1 MNFEELN
8 PAQRDVV
15 LKTEGPVMVLAGAG
29 SGKTRTLVNRIAY
42 LLQEKEVSAFRIL
55 GLTFSNK
62 AAREMRERIAR
73 DVKIDVRSL
82 QVTTFHSFCSWLLRS
97 EANYLGL
104 SRSFTIYD
112 DSESKAIVK
121 TLLGRRGISPKEI
134 NPFDILNFIDNV
146 KNQGHY
152 CGRVG
157 TPGVDL
163 LDDFYSY
170 FEEYEQ
176 ELHKSNAIDFGGL
189 ITGVL
194 QLFDR
199 HPEAL
204 RVYQNRFHYVLVDEY
219 QDTNRAQYELVKLLA
234 GERKNLCVVGDED
247 QSIYSWRGAD
257 IRNILD
263 FEKDYPQA
271 LLLKLEQNYRSS
283 KNIIE
288 AAGHVIANNSLR
300 KGKSM
305 WTENTQGDAIEI
317 VECSN
322 DHKEAEF
329 AVAEIVKLSKSGNDF
344 SDMAI
349 FYRTNAQSRILED
362 HLRKN
367 KIPYRIVGGIR
378 FYERKE
384 IKDMLAYMRLITNSK
399 DSLALSRIINVPA
412 RGIGATSLRKIEEE
426 AIRSNLSLWELL
438 EDFVGHSH
446 KYDHIKLSAKVRSA
460 LSQLVELI
468 LEVKNLSEAHVL
480 ASQLYEKL
488 LHESGY
494 YDFLRANKD
503 YETQARLENLDELLS
518 AIKDYEKT
526 NDVPTL
532 LGFLETITL
541 DSQNPNPEIGEEAL
555 KGEVALMTIHGAKGL
570 EFPYAFIL
578 GAEENV
584 FPSYQ
589 SIENGGISIEEERR
603 LFYVAMTRAMKK
615 LYICFAQ
622 GRMLY
627 GQLHFNGPS
636 RFVLE
641 IPSNYYSWK
650 KIMDQQ
656 ADAGHPSKRNWDF
669 YQPKGD
675 DYAADTPYEF
685 DDAPVT
691 YQSQTSVVKNKY
703 PKGITVKHSLYG
715 EGTVLE
721 SEGSG
726 KDEKV
731 LIRFY
736 DGARKKFMASIA
748 PLTIINKS

>member
-1 MNFEELN
+1 MNFEDLN
-8 PAQRDVV
+8 PAQKDVV

-42 LLQEKEVSAFRIL
+42 LLQEKDVSAFRIL

-73 DVKIDVRSL
+73 DVNVDVRSL
-82 QVTTFHSFCSWLLRS
+82 QVTTFHSFCSWVLRS

-104 SRSFTIYD
+104 SRNFTIYD

-134 NPFDILNFIDNV
+134 NPFDILSFIDNV

-152 CGRVG
+152 PGRVG

-163 LDDFYSY
+163 LDDFYGY

-176 ELHKSNAIDFGGL
+176 ELHKSNAVDFGGL

-194 QLFDR
+194 QLFTS
-199 HPEAL
+199 HPETL
-204 RVYQNRFHYVLVDEY
+204 KTYQNRFYYILVDEY
-219 QDTNRAQYELVKLLA
+219 QDTNRAQYDLVKLLA

-305 WTENTQGDAIEI
+305 WTDNDQGDAIEI

-329 AVAEIVKLSKSGNDF
+329 AVGQIASLSKAGNDY

-362 HLRKN
+362 YLRKN

-426 AIRSNLSLWELL
+426 AVRSNLSLWELL
-438 EDFVGHSH
+438 EDYVHNTE
-446 KYDHIKLSAKVRSA
+446 KYNHIKLSAKVRSA
-460 LSQLVELI
+460 LSQLAELV
-468 LEVKNLSEAHVL
+468 LEVKNLDQAQTP

-503 YETQARLENLDELLS
+503 YETQARLENLEELLT
-518 AIKDYEKT
+518 AVKDYEKT
-526 NDVPTL
+526 NDNPSL

-541 DSQNPNPEIGEEAL
+541 DSQNQNAEIGEEAQ

-570 EFPYAFIL
+570 EFPYAFIV

-641 IPSNYYSWK
+641 IPQNYYTWK
-650 KIMDQQ
+650 KIIDTQ
-656 ADAGHPSKRNWDF
+656 AGDSRNPRGSWNS
-669 YQPKGD
+669 YQTKTE
-675 DYAADTPYEF
+675 DYATDTPYEF
-685 DDAPVT
+685 DDAPVV
-691 YQSQTSVVKNKY
+691 YQTKAPIVQSKF

-715 EGTVLE
+715 EGLVLE

-731 LIRFY
+731 LIRFN
-736 DGARKKFMASIA
+736 DGARKKFMANIA

>member
-1 MNFEELN
+1 MNFEDLN
-8 PAQRDVV
+8 PAQKDVV
-15 LKTEGPVMVLAGAG
+15 TKTEGPIMVLAGAG
-29 SGKTRTLVNRIAY
+29 SGKTRTLVNRIAN
-42 LLQEKEVSAFRIL
+42 LLQEKEVSAFQIL

-62 AAREMRERIAR
+62 AAREMRDRIAR
-73 DVKIDVRSL
+73 DVNIDVRSL
-82 QVTTFHSFCSWLLRS
+82 QITTFHSFCSWVLRS

-104 SRSFTIYD
+104 SRNFTIYD

-121 TLLGRRGISPKEI
+121 TLLARRGISPKEI
-134 NPFDILNFIDNV
+134 NPFDILNFIDRL
-146 KNQGHY
+146 KNQGY
-152 CGRVG
+152 YLGKKELDDVN
-157 TPGVDL
+157 L
-163 LDDFYSY
+163 LDNFYGY

-176 ELHKSNAIDFGGL
+176 ELHKSNAVDFGGL

-194 QLFDR
+194 QLFKC
-199 HPEAL
+199 HPETL
-204 RVYQNRFHYVLVDEY
+204 RTYMNRFHYILVDEY
-219 QDTNRAQYELVKLLA
+219 QDTNRAQYDLVKLLA
-234 GERKNLCVVGDED
+234 GERRNLCVVGDED

-257 IRNILD
+257 IKNILD
-263 FEKDYPQA
+263 FEKDYPEA

-288 AAGHVIANNSLR
+288 AAGHVISNNDLR

-305 WTENTQGDAIEI
+305 WTENPQGDAIEV
-317 VECSN
+317 VECSS

-329 AVAEIVKLSKSGNDF
+329 VSESILNLCEKENNYD
-344 SDMAI
+344 DMAV

-362 HLRKN
+362 YLRKN

-384 IKDMLAYMRLITNSK
+384 IKDMLAYLRLITNSK

-426 AIRSNLSLWELL
+426 AIQSNSSLWEFI
-438 EDFVGHSH
+438 EDFVHSSE
-446 KYDHIKLSAKVRSA
+446 KYGHIKLSAKVRSA
-460 LSQLVELI
+460 LSQLVQLI
-468 LEVKNLSEAHVL
+468 IEVRSLDKNQAPP
-480 ASQLYEKL
+480 SQLYEKL

-503 YETQARLENLDELLS
+503 YETQARLENLEELLS
-518 AIKDYEKT
+518 AIKDFEKRNT
-526 NDVPTL
+526 NATL
-532 LGFLETITL
+532 LGFLETVTL
-541 DSQNPNPEIGEEAL
+541 DSQNQDEENVEKNT

-570 EFPYAFIL
+570 EFPYAFIV

-622 GRMLY
+622 GRMLF
-627 GQLHFNGPS
+627 GKLNFNGPS
-636 RFVLE
+636 RFLLE
-641 IPSNYYSWK
+641 IPEEYFTWK
-650 KIMDQQ
+650 KVLDPQGFSTGNFQQ
-656 ADAGHPSKRNWDF
+656 SRV
-669 YQPKGD
+669 D
-675 DYAADTPYEF
+675 DYAVDTPYHF
-685 DDAPVT
+685 DDAPVV
-691 YQSQTSVVKNKY
+691 YQTKSAIIQSKY
-703 PKGITVKHSLYG
+703 KKGIAVKHSLYG
-715 EGTVLE
+715 EGLVLE

-731 LIRFY
+731 LIRFS

-748 PLTIINKS
+748 PLTIISKI